1 VDVHPDLES
10 LLALQERDL
19 AVAAVEKDLE
29 ALLPEEAVLDAEL
42 EGQAKALDEAQRA
55 VTAAETR
62 RVELEAR
69 IAGYKQMQERRRQ
82 QLEYVR
88 GAKEASTMM
97 AEIDLARGVLVK
109 EEAEFVRSADWV
121 LEAEKK
127 VKDQAKAH
135 AAVVAQ
141 QEEARAVLAEKRAAI
156 EARLAEAAGARADAA
171 GAVRAPLL
179 VRYDRIR
186 RGRTPVV
193 LVPLRQDACGHCHTA
208 VPLQRRQIILQ
219 GQTLESCEGC
229 GVLLYVEE

>member
-1 VDVHPDLES
+1 VHQDLVS

-19 AVAAVEKDLE
+19 AVAAVQKELE
-29 ALLPEEAVLDAEL
+29 ALRPEEEILDTELDA
-42 EGQAKALDEAQRA
+42 QTKALDEAQRA
-55 VTAAETR
+55 VTAAEAR
-62 RVELEAR
+62 RLELETR

-97 AEIDLARGVLVK
+97 AEIDMARSVLVK
-109 EEAEFVRSADWV
+109 EEADFLRSADWV
-121 LEAEKK
+121 IEAEKK
-127 VKDQAKAH
+127 LKDQTKAH

-141 QEEARAVLAEKRAAI
+141 QAEARAALAERRAAV
-156 EARLAEAAGARADAA
+156 EARLAEAVAARAATA
-171 GAVRAPLL
+171 GEVRAPLL

-186 RGRTPVV
+186 RGRTPVAIF
-193 LVPLRQDACGHCHTA
+193 PLRQDACGHCHTA
-208 VPLQRRQIILQ
+208 VPLQRRQLIYQ